1 MKRKMSFLEGSMFA
15 GKNTPVNLI
24 FTVTVEGCLSQ
35 GNLEKALQKVQNRHP
50 LLKIVVWQDEKGI
63 PWYVSPDKIQP
74 IPLRIVERNSDKDW
88 RNEAEKEWHKLFDVE
103 KEPLTRL
110 VWVRSERTS
119 ELILVCHHCICD
131 ATSVMQLMHEILEVA
146 DNPGKDIGS
155 YQAVSSL
162 MDLVPVDIQRNMANI
177 FTANLITGMTRF
189 YLGVVSWMK
198 EKKKDH
204 FYTINWKLNSDM
216 TGVILEKCKEEGLS
230 INTVLSLT
238 FMKAFQNVRHL
249 STNRRMFCSVDARR
263 FLPEIG
269 SDHLFPFPVMIDLSL
284 GNKQYDF
291 WHQARY
297 LRDKLYN
304 KIEKTDIRKMLMYT
318 EQLVSLLP
326 KSIRYAK
333 AGKGL
338 HDFAF
343 ANLGKIKIRE
353 HYETF
358 SIQNVY
364 SPSSRFPMGNPTKIS
379 TSTFRGQIDFVFTS
393 EEGFLKY
400 QDALLVKENAMQLL
414 LNQTITQESS
424 VV

>member
-24 FTVTVEGCLSQ
+24 FTVTVEGNLSRAD
-35 GNLEKALQKVQNRHP
+35 LENALQKVQNRHP
-50 LLKIVVWQDEKGI
+50 LLQIVVWQDENEI

-74 IPLRIVERNSDKDW
+74 IPLRIVERLSDEDW
-88 RNEAEKEWHKLFDVE
+88 RSEAEKEWHELFDVE
-103 KEPLTRL
+103 KEPLARL
-110 VWVRSERTS
+110 VWVRSVRTS

-131 ATSVMQLMHEILEVA
+131 ATSVMQLMHEILEVT

-162 MDLVPVDIQRNMANI
+162 MDFVPVEMQRNLTNI
-177 FTANLITGMTRF
+177 FTANLIAGATRF

-204 FYTINWKLNSDM
+204 FYTINWKLSSGI
-216 TGVILEKCKEEGLS
+216 TAIILEKCKEEGLS
-230 INTVLSLT
+230 INTVLCLA
-238 FMKAFQNVRHL
+238 FMKAFENVRHL
-249 STNRRMFCSVDARR
+249 STNRRVFCSVDTRR
-263 FLPEIG
+263 FLPEI
-269 SDHLFPFPVMIDLSL
+269 SSEHLFPFPVMIDLSL
-284 GNKQYDF
+284 GTKQDDF
-291 WHQARY
+291 WGHARY

-304 KIEKTDIRKMLMYT
+304 KIKKTDIRKMLMYT
-318 EQLVSLLP
+318 EHLVSLLP
-326 KSIRYAK
+326 RSIRYAK

-343 ANLGKIKIRE
+343 ANLGKVKIRE
-353 HYETF
+353 RYENF
-358 SIQNVY
+358 SVRNVY

-400 QDALLVKENAMQLL
+400 QDALIIKENAMKLL
-414 LNQTITQESS
+414 LNQTATHESS
-424 VV
+424 VF